1 MPSGN
6 TRPNLLPHTTVV
18 GIGASAGGVK
28 ALGSLLEGIPANTG
42 ASFVI
47 IIHLDPRTHSDL
59 PKILAA
65 HTRMPVTAVTDLTQ
79 LQPDHVYVIPPDREL
94 RITQDSIAAVPFAEP
109 RGLRTPI
116 DSFFRSLAA
125 HHGDGFAVILT
136 GGGSDG
142 AVGIKAVK
150 ESGGI
155 ILVQDPAEAE
165 HPSMPSAA
173 ISTEVVDFVLPL
185 KQLTGRLAELI
196 QSKGHVTEAQ
206 RTADEEE
213 NLRRILAHLRVRTG
227 HDFSH
232 YKRSTVMRRLLRRMQ
247 VTRKEQF
254 EQYFSYLREHVEE
267 AQSLMADLLISVT
280 AFFRDAKAFESLAAN
295 VIPHLMRGE
304 ESDPVRVWVPGCA
317 TGEEAYSI
325 AMLLMEEASKH
336 ESRATIQVF
345 GSDMDLRA
353 LNFAREGRYPAAIE
367 ADVSEERLRRFFT
380 RDGDYYRV
388 KRELR
393 DTVLYANHSLLK
405 DPPFSRLDL
414 VCCRNLLIYLDR
426 DLQQQVLATLHYSL
440 VPDGYLFLGSSESG
454 EHSEGLFRVVDR
466 DARIYQ
472 SSGRSS
478 ERRPALPRILGV
490 PNEQLDLVVAPAP
503 MSART
508 AQVAHREALEATAP
522 PSVLVDQN
530 SRVLNLSENA
540 GRYLQP
546 SAGPL
551 TNDIV
556 DLVRQELRF
565 ELRSALHRAIER
577 GETSLSD
584 AISVRFNGD
593 SHYVCLQVSP
603 RNSDPPET
611 SIGQAVIFFLE
622 GLPDKSGKTAPKSA
636 DHGNQTVTQLRQELD
651 MAQSRLRTMR
661 EESEAANEE
670 LRAANEELQS
680 INEEYRSTAE
690 ELETSKEELQSINEE
705 LQTVNSELKLKLETV
720 SRANSDLQNLM
731 AAMDFGTLF
740 LDSGLRIKR
749 FTPGMADLFS
759 ITPGDVGRPITDFT
773 HQLDYEGLVADAH
786 AVLNDLAPVER
797 EIRSR
802 KGGCYQARIRPYR
815 TVDDKI
821 DGVVATFIDVT
832 ERRQMEDALRAANER
847 LEKQNSGKSKPRG
860 N

>member
-254 EQYFSYLREHVEE
+254 EQYFSYLREHVEGRL
-267 AQSLMADLLISVT
+267 AGARHGPQSEPAVRIHSN
-280 AFFRDAKAFESLAAN
+280 A
-295 VIPHLMRGE
+295 
-304 ESDPVRVWVPGCA
+304 PVRWFAAGSWRDSRTERGC
-317 TGEEAYSI
+317 
-325 AMLLMEEASKH
+325 
-336 ESRATIQVF
+336 
-345 GSDMDLRA
+345 
-353 LNFAREGRYPAAIE
+353 
-367 ADVSEERLRRFFT
+367 
-380 RDGDYYRV
+380 
-388 KRELR
+388 
-393 DTVLYANHSLLK
+393 
-405 DPPFSRLDL
+405 
-414 VCCRNLLIYLDR
+414 
-426 DLQQQVLATLHYSL
+426 
-440 VPDGYLFLGSSESG
+440 
-454 EHSEGLFRVVDR
+454 
-466 DARIYQ
+466 Q
-472 SSGRSS
+472 SF
-478 ERRPALPRILGV
+478 
-490 PNEQLDLVVAPAP
+490 
-503 MSART
+503 
-508 AQVAHREALEATAP
+508 AP
-522 PSVLVDQN
+522 PSMPAVFDTTATFGGSSN
-530 SRVLNLSENA
+530 FRRA
-540 GRYLQP
+540 
-546 SAGPL
+546 
-551 TNDIV
+551 
-556 DLVRQELRF
+556 
-565 ELRSALHRAIER
+565 AL
-577 GETSLSD
+577 
-584 AISVRFNGD
+584 
-593 SHYVCLQVSP
+593 
-603 RNSDPPET
+603 PPP
-611 SIGQAVIFFLE
+611 I
-622 GLPDKSGKTAPKSA
+622 
-636 DHGNQTVTQLRQELD
+636 
-651 MAQSRLRTMR
+651 QSR
-661 EESEAANEE
+661 S
-670 LRAANEELQS
+670 
-680 INEEYRSTAE
+680 
-690 ELETSKEELQSINEE
+690 
-705 LQTVNSELKLKLETV
+705 
-720 SRANSDLQNLM
+720 
-731 AAMDFGTLF
+731 
-740 LDSGLRIKR
+740 
-749 FTPGMADLFS
+749 
-759 ITPGDVGRPITDFT
+759 
-773 HQLDYEGLVADAH
+773 
-786 AVLNDLAPVER
+786 
-797 EIRSR
+797 
-802 KGGCYQARIRPYR
+802 
-815 TVDDKI
+815 
-821 DGVVATFIDVT
+821 
-832 ERRQMEDALRAANER
+832 
-847 LEKQNSGKSKPRG
+847 
-860 N
+860 

>member
-353 LNFAREGRYPAAIE
+353 LNFAREARYPAAIE

-426 DLQQQVLATLHYSL
+426 DLQ
-440 VPDGYLFLGSSESG
+440 
-454 EHSEGLFRVVDR
+454 
-466 DARIYQ
+466 
-472 SSGRSS
+472 
-478 ERRPALPRILGV
+478 
-490 PNEQLDLVVAPAP
+490 
-503 MSART
+503 
-508 AQVAHREALEATAP
+508 
-522 PSVLVDQN
+522 
-530 SRVLNLSENA
+530 
-540 GRYLQP
+540 
-546 SAGPL
+546 
-551 TNDIV
+551 
-556 DLVRQELRF
+556 
-565 ELRSALHRAIER
+565 
-577 GETSLSD
+577 
-584 AISVRFNGD
+584 
-593 SHYVCLQVSP
+593 
-603 RNSDPPET
+603 
-611 SIGQAVIFFLE
+611 
-622 GLPDKSGKTAPKSA
+622 
-636 DHGNQTVTQLRQELD
+636 
-651 MAQSRLRTMR
+651 
-661 EESEAANEE
+661 
-670 LRAANEELQS
+670 
-680 INEEYRSTAE
+680 
-690 ELETSKEELQSINEE
+690 
-705 LQTVNSELKLKLETV
+705 
-720 SRANSDLQNLM
+720 
-731 AAMDFGTLF
+731 
-740 LDSGLRIKR
+740 
-749 FTPGMADLFS
+749 
-759 ITPGDVGRPITDFT
+759 
-773 HQLDYEGLVADAH
+773 
-786 AVLNDLAPVER
+786 
-797 EIRSR
+797 
-802 KGGCYQARIRPYR
+802 
-815 TVDDKI
+815 
-821 DGVVATFIDVT
+821 
-832 ERRQMEDALRAANER
+832 
-847 LEKQNSGKSKPRG
+847 
-860 N
+860 